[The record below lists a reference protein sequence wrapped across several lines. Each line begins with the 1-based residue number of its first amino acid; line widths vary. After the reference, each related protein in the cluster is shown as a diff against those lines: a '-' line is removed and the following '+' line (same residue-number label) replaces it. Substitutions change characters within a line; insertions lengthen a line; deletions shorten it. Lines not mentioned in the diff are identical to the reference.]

1 MNTMNSEL
9 LKIKKLMNLNEASI
23 NKKEFI
29 DEINEDEKEN
39 TDDVMTLSDI
49 IKSEIQKNLRTDSD
63 FAQSLL
69 DNTEEK

>member
-1 MNTMNSEL
+1 MNSEL